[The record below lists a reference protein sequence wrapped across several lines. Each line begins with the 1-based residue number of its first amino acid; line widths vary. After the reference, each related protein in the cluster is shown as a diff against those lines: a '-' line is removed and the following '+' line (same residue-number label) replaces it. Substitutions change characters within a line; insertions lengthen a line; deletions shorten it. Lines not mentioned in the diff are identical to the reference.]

1 MKYMSIVRDLASRSG
16 NWRFYDKSF
25 RKLREVDPLPWG
37 RTHSEIWLRAH
48 KVTKPGAQT
57 NFRPKQGVSTT
68 PGVTALHSAQ
78 VPSVMVA
85 PSSTPASNAGVA
97 TLSHDAHKLDHGKN
111 QANLMNPQILP
122 TPVIAANYPII

>member
-1 MKYMSIVRDLASRSG
+1 MKYMSIVRDWASRSG

-37 RTHSEIWLRAH
+37 RTHSEMWLRAY
-48 KVTKPGAQT
+48 KVTKPGAQA

-97 TLSHDAHKLDHGKN
+97 TLFHDAHKLDHGKN

-122 TPVIAANYPII
+122 TPVIAGNYPII